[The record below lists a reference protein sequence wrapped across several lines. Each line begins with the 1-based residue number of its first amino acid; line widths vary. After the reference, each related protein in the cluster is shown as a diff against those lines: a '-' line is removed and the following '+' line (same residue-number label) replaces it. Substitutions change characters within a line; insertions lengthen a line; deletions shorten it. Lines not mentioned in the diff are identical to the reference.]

1 MNATIG
7 YMLEREKIQH
17 GTRLRLLRQRDG
29 VAPGTLGS
37 VRTVREENPATAW
50 GFSVYWDDYSK
61 KNRYSLMFT
70 EADLEAFEI
79 VTEDVAEVVVKSSR
93 RARYSSEQLD
103 LPFTEW
109 VLYRGNDVVDSFETW
124 L

>member
-1 MNATIG
+1 MI
-7 YMLEREKIQH
+7 EREKIQS
-17 GTRLRLLRQRDG
+17 GTRVRLLRQRDG
-29 VAPGTLGS
+29 VASGTLAR
-37 VRTVREENPATAW
+37 VQTIRQENWGTAW
-50 GFSVYWDDYSK
+50 GFSVYWDDYRT
-61 KNRYSLMFT
+61 KNKYSLMLT

-79 VTEDVAEVVVKSSR
+79 VTEDTAKVVVKSSR